1 MSYNEQATMIRYG
14 IQTEAEWYA
23 LPLDERERK
32 VAYVITSNLIDS
44 ITHYEAA
51 HAKS

>member
-1 MSYNEQATMIRYG
+1 MSYNEQATMIRYT
-14 IQTEAEWYA
+14 IKSEAEWYA

-32 VAYVITSNLIDS
+32 VAYVMASNLIDN
-44 ITHYEAA
+44 ITQYEAA

>member
-1 MSYNEQATMIRYG
+1 MIRYN
-14 IQTEAEWYA
+14 IKSEADWYA

-32 VAYVITSNLIDS
+32 VAFVVSSNFIDS
-44 ITHYEAA
+44 VTQYEAA

>member
-1 MSYNEQATMIRYG
+1 MIRYN
-14 IQTEAEWYA
+14 IKSEAEWYT

-32 VAYVITSNLIDS
+32 VAFVMASNFIDS
-44 ITHYEAA
+44 VTQYEAA

>member
-14 IQTEAEWYA
+14 IRTEADWYA

-32 VAYVITSNLIDS
+32 VAFVMASNFIDS
-44 ITHYEAA
+44 VSSYEAA

>member
-1 MSYNEQATMIRYG
+1 MGYNEQATMIRYN
-14 IQTEAEWYA
+14 IRTEAEWYA

-32 VAYVITSNLIDS
+32 VAFVVASNLIDS
-44 ITHYEAA
+44 ITQYEAA